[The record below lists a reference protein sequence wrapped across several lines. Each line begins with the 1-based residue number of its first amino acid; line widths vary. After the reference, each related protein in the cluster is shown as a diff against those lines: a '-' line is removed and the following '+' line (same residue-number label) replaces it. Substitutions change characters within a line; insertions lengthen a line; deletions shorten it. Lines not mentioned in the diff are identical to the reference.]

1 MNKPERSPR
10 RAIGRLI
17 LPLGIL
23 TIAAC
28 VDGPGRLP
36 DSSDIEPEFDHEA
49 LGYTRLEP
57 VSVAT
62 SDSFGEPFELLY
74 LDGYVLVSDYPA
86 GGSAIHVLTAD
97 SLRLVASFGRKGD
110 GPGEFRA
117 HPGLFAA
124 RGAGAFWAYDA
135 GQARLTFYR
144 LEDVRNG
151 EFKGARHVPLVLE
164 RIMYE
169 LAFLDRDRA
178 VGLGLFAS
186 GRFALIDVAMATV
199 RYAGDLPPSRH
210 DAPPNVVQNAYYGRL
225 AAHPDGSRFVLAT
238 AYGGIIEIYGA
249 DGSIVHRVNT
259 PSPFEPDYLVDTD
272 EGFPRLIRGAWNR
285 GGYVDVDGTEKR
297 HHRIVLGQGR
307 GALPGELS
315 AGRVSTYSTG
325 RGIWSASFA
334 STASCSASPFHR
346 MAPCCSRRRSIWSRR
361 SWATASRRS
370 SRHRRSWPHRRH
382 RARDAAVAQA
392 GCPPESAR
400 GARPTAPTP
409 TRD

>member
-1 MNKPERSPR
+1 VNKPERSPR

-285 GGYVDVDGTEKR
+285 GGYVDVDGTENFIIALFSGR
-297 HHRIVLGQGR
+297 AEAHFRGSYRQAEYLHVFDWEGNLVRVFRLDCLVQRIAVSPDGTMLFATALHLEPTVLGYR
-307 GALPGELS
+307 LPEIFPAPEVVATS
-315 AGRVSTYSTG
+315 
-325 RGIWSASFA
+325 
-334 STASCSASPFHR
+334 SP
-346 MAPCCSRRRSIWSRR
+346 
-361 SWATASRRS
+361 
-370 SRHRRSWPHRRH
+370 
-382 RARDAAVAQA
+382 
-392 GCPPESAR
+392 
-400 GARPTAPTP
+400 
-409 TRD
+409 